1 MAKVRLNAGDTMLN
15 NSINEWHS
23 KDGVAGRGLNTSSV
37 DLVQIN
43 TMINKTFFLMTYLF
57 KKLPD
62 LIFYSL

>member
-1 MAKVRLNAGDTMLN
+1 MLN

-43 TMINKTFFLMTYLF
+43 TYINKTFFLMTNLF
-57 KKLPD
+57 KKLSD